1 MTERDVPIVS
11 SEPGG
16 TLRLV
21 VGDDDAQKYSLTW
34 RLWTSPNNPDVYLGA
49 RQGVSTA
56 KVSFHNATGSWS
68 FSFVRDE
75 VKPEWAASRHMAIWP
90 RPTEVAPGLV
100 NAFLILVPPSAPSA
114 LNAKPGRSVTVVPAQ
129 GPNVAILIEVLI
141 AQPGAVGSIA
151 YDEGRDIAAML
162 VSDGSQVRV
171 IAHVASWDNGDQ
183 EWLEQLGRD
192 ALASRPGGP
201 LKGRGCAAY
210 FGELI
215 DGRRAFIDLGEVG
228 PERP

>member
-1 MTERDVPIVS
+1 MPEHDGPIVWS
-11 SEPGG
+11 DPGG

-21 VGDDDAQKYSLTW
+21 VGDEDAQKYSLTW
-34 RLWTSPNNPDVYLGA
+34 RLWTSHNNPDVYLGA
-49 RQGVSTA
+49 RQGASTA

-75 VKPEWAASRHMAIWP
+75 VKPEWATSRHMAIWP
-90 RPTEVAPGLV
+90 RPAEVAPGVV
-100 NAFLILVPPSAPSA
+100 NAFLILIPPSALSV
-114 LNAKPGRSVTVVPAQ
+114 LNAKPGRGVTVVPAQ
-129 GPNVAILIEVLI
+129 GPNGAILVEVLI
-141 AQPGAVGSIA
+141 AQQGVVGSIA

-171 IAHVASWDNGDQ
+171 IAHVASWDDGDQ
-183 EWLEQLGRD
+183 QWLEQLGRD

-210 FGELI
+210 FGELV
-215 DGRRAFIDLGEVG
+215 DKRRAFIDLGELG
-228 PERP
+228 PEGP